1 MITPMDEN
9 TRKTDAL
16 SGGGSTGPESTGPE
30 SAGPESAGPENAGQK
45 SVRERTPEEAARRRR
60 RRARRRKRRRRQRLI
75 RRTAAAVVILLAALF
90 LVRCGAGKG
99 NADAGAPSGK
109 RETLSAGAETSSAGI
124 GADEGGAGESTAA
137 PATSASSAS
146 STTSASSAAPASSDS
161 SGTDAQQIPALFSGY
176 APRRT
181 SATQTIAQTQDMQSN
196 YAVLINGA
204 TGEITAG
211 LNESARIVPASMTKI
226 LTLYTAVKELE
237 KKGQDADGTYSA
249 LNDSFTIPIE
259 ITDFAYQNGGS
270 SVGFAVGETVTVR
283 DLLYGTILPSGAD
296 AAAGLAV
303 YTSGSQEAF
312 ADLMNQNLAELGLSG
327 TSHFT
332 NCVGFYDPEHY
343 TTPSD
348 MAMILKAAVE
358 DPLCREVLSAHQ
370 YTTSPTEQHPE
381 GISLSNWFLRR
392 IEDKETH
399 GTVLCAKTGYVRES
413 GNCAASFALSDGGTP
428 YFCVTADAHSAWR
441 CIYDHVTI
449 YSTCMD

>member
-1 MITPMDEN
+1 MIAPMDEN

-16 SGGGSTGPESTGPE
+16 SGGGSTGPE

-75 RRTAAAVVILLAALF
+75 RRTAAAVVILLAVLF

-109 RETLSAGAETSSAGI
+109 GETLSAGAETSSAGI

-137 PATSASSAS
+137 PATSASS
-146 STTSASSAAPASSDS
+146 TAPASSDS
-161 SGTDAQQIPALFSGY
+161 SGTGAQQIPALFSGY

-211 LNESARIVPASMTKI
+211 LDESARIVPASMTKI

-348 MAMILKAAVE
+348 MSMILKAAVE